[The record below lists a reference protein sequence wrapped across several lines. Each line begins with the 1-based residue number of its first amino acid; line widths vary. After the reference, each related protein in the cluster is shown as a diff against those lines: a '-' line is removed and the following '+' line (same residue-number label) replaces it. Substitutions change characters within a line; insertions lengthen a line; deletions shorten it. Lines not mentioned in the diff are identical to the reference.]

1 MDRIEATIARI
12 ADLAQRGDV
21 ARLSAML
28 REDGAHFRRTSTAE
42 AERIRGHVYAALA
55 RCATVEEA
63 LPQARED
70 LRTSD
75 NPVVLAGI
83 ARLAIGSGTAAGWR
97 ADLEAAGRRIATAD
111 RYPGFVFD
119 PPPTC
124 CSPARTALEELREA
138 LACADRVGVSTQAV
152 AAADIPDADIDAE
165 AMIASE
171 IAAGIL
177 LEDQDGARLHFDALI
192 RERPCLMAFFYTRC
206 MNPQKCSLTIARL
219 GALLRHANDTGHAQD
234 FAVCAI
240 SYDPDFDDRARL
252 RNYGLDHGFPFGANA
267 RLLRCLTGRKAL
279 AAAFGLRVGYAGFT
293 VNAHARE
300 LFLVDTDGRCIRL
313 PPDCIA
319 DPDALA
325 GGVLSALLTPAG

>member
-1 MDRIEATIARI
+1 MDRVEATIARI
-12 ADLAQRGDV
+12 ADLAQRGDG
-21 ARLSAML
+21 ARLSTML
-28 REDGAHFRRTSTAE
+28 REDGAHFRRISTAE

-55 RCATVEEA
+55 RCGAVEDA
-63 LPQARED
+63 LLQARED
-70 LRTSD
+70 LRTSN

-83 ARLAIGSGTAAGWR
+83 ARLAIGSDTAAVWR
-97 ADLEAAGRRIATAD
+97 ADLEAAGRRIAIAD

-124 CSPARTALEELREA
+124 CSPGRTALEELREA
-138 LACADRVGVSTQAV
+138 LACADRAVASTQVA
-152 AAADIPDADIDAE
+152 AAADIADVDIDAE
-165 AMIASE
+165 ATIAPQV
-171 IAAGIL
+171 AAGIL
-177 LEDQDGARLHFDALI
+177 LEDQDGARLHFDALT
-192 RERPCLMAFFYTRC
+192 RERPCLIAFFYTRC

-219 GALLRHANDTGHAQD
+219 GALLRHADDTGQARD

-240 SYDPDFDDRARL
+240 TYDPDFDDRARL
-252 RNYGLDHGFPFGANA
+252 RNYGLDHGFPFDANA

-279 AAAFGLRVGYAGFT
+279 AAAFGLRVGYGGFT

-319 DPDALA
+319 DPHALA
-325 GGVLSALLTPAG
+325 GVLSDLLTPAG